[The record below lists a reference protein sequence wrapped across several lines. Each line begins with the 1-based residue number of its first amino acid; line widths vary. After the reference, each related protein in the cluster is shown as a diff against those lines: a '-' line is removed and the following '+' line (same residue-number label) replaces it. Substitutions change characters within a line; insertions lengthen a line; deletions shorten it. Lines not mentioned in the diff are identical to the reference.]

1 MLLQKR
7 RAFCLNEIRDGGG
20 GGGTGGG
27 SGDRDG
33 RTRTCLGDDDDLLGG
48 GWLVGWVESSEL
60 RERRKEHR
68 EGWEL
73 GGYYGR

>member
-20 GGGTGGG
+20 GSGGG
-27 SGDRDG
+27 GGDRDG

-48 GWLVGWVESSEL
+48 GWVGSSVAGKE
-60 RERRKEHR
+60 ERA
-68 EGWEL
+68 
-73 GGYYGR
+73 